1 MRLSIRRTLAAA
13 ISLLF
18 LAACTNRQ
26 ASLPDTV
33 FSDYV
38 SAYSGG
44 VIPENSTIRIQLVR
58 PATVRPDDG
67 LFTFSPALSGSM
79 RWISDEM
86 VEFVPDQGSLQPGQ
100 TYKAAFALSK
110 VIAIKDKKYNA
121 FPFCFAVQARQGLLT
136 VDRTLLQKD
145 SATVE
150 GTLTFSSPLEADKVR
165 EMIRLG
171 WPDGTPV
178 LHLSETKASGKFG
191 FSVTGLARGTKD
203 KTLKINFSDAGTGFR
218 VNDGTQVAIPAQ
230 GEFKVLAATLV
241 QASDPYVEVQFSD
254 PVGTP
259 AQGLVTLDGVGKTFL
274 QTNQN
279 ILKVYFDEKSRE
291 SLLLT
296 VHPGV
301 RSLSGES
308 LAQTF
313 TQTLSDPLPKPAAV
327 IPLQGNILPDSRN
340 LVLPFRTISLR
351 AVDLRVIQ
359 IYQDNVLTFLQDNN
373 LNGSDQLRRSGR
385 LVYSRCI
392 RLDEDPARDL
402 SAWQDWTVDLGP
414 LFQRE
419 PGAIYRIRL
428 TFKQDYSLYGS
439 DTTAGLVPVDE
450 GTLKAADEVI
460 WDTPESYYWES
471 WTDWNQY
478 NWRDRD
484 NPQTPSY
491 YMDNDRFPVVN
502 LMTSDIGLIAKY
514 ADADQIWVTATDL
527 ATAKP
532 ASGVELEAYNF
543 QLRKIG
549 SGKTDG
555 NGGSTLTVTG
565 KPFAIVG
572 RRGKTVSYL
581 KVTDGNEKTLSRF
594 DVGGTKLEKGLK
606 SFIYGERGVWRPGD
620 TLHVTMI
627 LQDKGGNLPD
637 GHPASLELYTPQ
649 GQFYARQSRTATD
662 GFYAFSVPTLPEDPT
677 GFWNA
682 YIKVGGSSFHKSLRI
697 ESIKPNRL
705 KIDLDM
711 GGRTLKGG
719 TRTQTTVTANWLTGP
734 AAAGLPVKADMTLTS
749 AGTHFKGYDGYTF
762 LDPTKEFTSSETRI
776 IDTRLDGKGSARL
789 GIDLPKAQDAP
800 GLLNATIVC
809 SVEEPGGDASFTP
822 VTLSYSPFDAYVGVK
837 IPQETVETDQDHSFP
852 VAVVDADGKRVGGH
866 NLEYRIYKMEWRWWW
881 ESRAYELDSYVNGT
895 AANVFS
901 SGRIVSSASGDVRI
915 PFRLDYPEWGRFL
928 VYVKDLDSG
937 HAAGGVFL
945 ADWPAYRGRSDKKDP
960 TALTMLSF
968 ALDKPSYETGET
980 ATLYIPAAKK
990 GRALVSFE
998 NGSGVIRQEWVATD
1012 ETRET
1017 PYTFKVSEDMAPNCY
1032 VHITL
1037 LQPYGQ
1043 GANDLPIR
1051 MYGVQPVFVN
1061 NRQSHLEPVI
1071 SMADAVHPEEEFTV
1085 RISEKTG
1092 RTMTYTLAL
1101 VDEGLLDLTA
1111 FKTPDPWNALYA
1123 REALG
1128 VRTWDLFDEV
1138 IGGYS
1143 GRFSPMF
1150 SVGGDQQINPAA
1162 KKDNRFNPVVRVLG
1176 PFTLEKGS
1184 QTHRIKLPMYVG
1196 SLRVM
1201 VVAGHDGAFGNA
1213 EKAVAVRSPLMVV
1226 PTLPRVLGSG
1236 EKVTL
1241 PVNVFAMENDVRQA
1255 SVSVK
1260 VEGPVKIAGNAAKE
1274 LTFNEPGDQLVRFEL
1289 ETAGEGT
1296 ARVTVS
1302 AAGAGH
1308 TASET
1313 ISIQVRN
1320 PNPPVIRVQRKN
1332 LAAGEKATFT
1342 FNNAQTAQVTL
1353 TGFPAIDVNGAFSF
1367 TRNYRY
1373 TCTEQLAARGLTLLH
1388 TKDMLS
1394 EQHAAEAETLLPEI
1408 IRELYVRQLPDG
1420 GFVYWP
1426 GENTAQTWVSS
1437 MAGLFLSEAAAKG
1450 YRVERENLQR
1460 WTAFQQKAI
1469 ANYRAS
1475 DKARYDLDQA
1485 FRLYALALAG
1495 HEEAGAMNR
1504 LKEQAGLSPQARW
1517 MLAAAY
1523 AACGKKAVG
1532 TQLIQSLPDS
1542 FTDYS
1547 ADRLTYGSSLR
1558 DKAIAIN
1565 ALALCDR
1572 SGLALEIAQDVA
1584 QVFAPGYSSTQEM
1597 AFAAMAMDRLA
1608 GMTATGTLSAEV
1620 NGKAVQTPKSVWST
1634 DIDAA
1639 AGQASLT
1646 NTSDGP
1652 VYVSLVTVGQVP
1664 AGTPVA
1670 SRHSGLRLEVTY
1682 TDLRGAAVD
1691 PRSLQQGTEFTATI
1705 KVTSENSLQDLEHL
1719 ALTFPIASGWEIY
1732 NDRLFAGQVAA
1743 QNAYDHQDIRDDACI
1758 WYFGLPLGT
1767 SKTFKL
1773 RLRAAY
1779 EGSFLLPPV
1788 TCEAMYD
1795 SLVAANTASGTAVVT
1810 R

>member
-1 MRLSIRRTLAAA
+1 
-13 ISLLF
+13 
-18 LAACTNRQ
+18 
-26 ASLPDTV
+26 
-33 FSDYV
+33 
-38 SAYSGG
+38 
-44 VIPENSTIRIQLVR
+44 
-58 PATVRPDDG
+58 
-67 LFTFSPALSGSM
+67 
-79 RWISDEM
+79 
-86 VEFVPDQGSLQPGQ
+86 
-100 TYKAAFALSK
+100 
-110 VIAIKDKKYNA
+110 
-121 FPFCFAVQARQGLLT
+121 
-136 VDRTLLQKD
+136 
-145 SATVE
+145 
-150 GTLTFSSPLEADKVR
+150 
-165 EMIRLG
+165 
-171 WPDGTPV
+171 
-178 LHLSETKASGKFG
+178 
-191 FSVTGLARGTKD
+191 
-203 KTLKINFSDAGTGFR
+203 
-218 VNDGTQVAIPAQ
+218 
-230 GEFKVLAATLV
+230 
-241 QASDPYVEVQFSD
+241 
-254 PVGTP
+254 
-259 AQGLVTLDGVGKTFL
+259 
-274 QTNQN
+274 
-279 ILKVYFDEKSRE
+279 
-291 SLLLT
+291 
-296 VHPGV
+296 
-301 RSLSGES
+301 
-308 LAQTF
+308 
-313 TQTLSDPLPKPAAV
+313 
-327 IPLQGNILPDSRN
+327 
-340 LVLPFRTISLR
+340 
-351 AVDLRVIQ
+351 
-359 IYQDNVLTFLQDNN
+359 
-373 LNGSDQLRRSGR
+373 
-385 LVYSRCI
+385 
-392 RLDEDPARDL
+392 
-402 SAWQDWTVDLGP
+402 
-414 LFQRE
+414 
-419 PGAIYRIRL
+419 
-428 TFKQDYSLYGS
+428 
-439 DTTAGLVPVDE
+439 
-450 GTLKAADEVI
+450 
-460 WDTPESYYWES
+460 
-471 WTDWNQY
+471 
-478 NWRDRD
+478 
-484 NPQTPSY
+484 
-491 YMDNDRFPVVN
+491 
-502 LMTSDIGLIAKY
+502 
-514 ADADQIWVTATDL
+514 
-527 ATAKP
+527 
-532 ASGVELEAYNF
+532 
-543 QLRKIG
+543 
-549 SGKTDG
+549 
-555 NGGSTLTVTG
+555 
-565 KPFAIVG
+565 
-572 RRGKTVSYL
+572 
-581 KVTDGNEKTLSRF
+581 
-594 DVGGTKLEKGLK
+594 
-606 SFIYGERGVWRPGD
+606 
-620 TLHVTMI
+620 
-627 LQDKGGNLPD
+627 
-637 GHPASLELYTPQ
+637 
-649 GQFYARQSRTATD
+649 
-662 GFYAFSVPTLPEDPT
+662 
-677 GFWNA
+677 
-682 YIKVGGSSFHKSLRI
+682 
-697 ESIKPNRL
+697 
-705 KIDLDM
+705 
-711 GGRTLKGG
+711 
-719 TRTQTTVTANWLTGP
+719 
-734 AAAGLPVKADMTLTS
+734 
-749 AGTHFKGYDGYTF
+749 
-762 LDPTKEFTSSETRI
+762 
-776 IDTRLDGKGSARL
+776 
-789 GIDLPKAQDAP
+789 
-800 GLLNATIVC
+800 
-809 SVEEPGGDASFTP
+809 
-822 VTLSYSPFDAYVGVK
+822 
-837 IPQETVETDQDHSFP
+837 
-852 VAVVDADGKRVGGH
+852 
-866 NLEYRIYKMEWRWWW
+866 
-881 ESRAYELDSYVNGT
+881 
-895 AANVFS
+895 
-901 SGRIVSSASGDVRI
+901 
-915 PFRLDYPEWGRFL
+915 
-928 VYVKDLDSG
+928 
-937 HAAGGVFL
+937 
-945 ADWPAYRGRSDKKDP
+945 
-960 TALTMLSF
+960 
-968 ALDKPSYETGET
+968 
-980 ATLYIPAAKK
+980 
-990 GRALVSFE
+990 
-998 NGSGVIRQEWVATD
+998 
-1012 ETRET
+1012 
-1017 PYTFKVSEDMAPNCY
+1017 
-1032 VHITL
+1032 
-1037 LQPYGQ
+1037 
-1043 GANDLPIR
+1043 
-1051 MYGVQPVFVN
+1051 
-1061 NRQSHLEPVI
+1061 
-1071 SMADAVHPEEEFTV
+1071 
-1085 RISEKTG
+1085 
-1092 RTMTYTLAL
+1092 
-1101 VDEGLLDLTA
+1101 
-1111 FKTPDPWNALYA
+1111 
-1123 REALG
+1123 
-1128 VRTWDLFDEV
+1128 
-1138 IGGYS
+1138 
-1143 GRFSPMF
+1143 MF

-1201 VVAGHDGAFGNA
+1201 VVAGHNGAFGNA

-1332 LAAGEKATFT
+1332 LAAGERATFT

-1572 SGLALEIAQDVA
+1572 SGQALEIAQDVA

-1634 DIDAA
+1634 DIDAT

-1682 TDLRGAAVD
+1682 TDLRGAAVE

-1758 WYFGLPLGT
+1758 WYFDLPLGT
-1767 SKTFKL
+1767 SKAFKL

-1788 TCEAMYD
+1788 TCEAMYN